1 MKIKMTK
8 RIVLRFNNFLFLLI
22 GLLGFSTACMKVKDS
37 PVAYGTPSADFIVNG
52 VVKDQA
58 NQPISNIKVVMN
70 RDSINTDASGKFTLK
85 NKMFPTNQTFNVKL
99 RDIDGTA
106 NGSFQDKDTTI
117 VFNDNAFKNGDGS
130 WYSGKVEKSVEIKL
144 TSK

>member
-1 MKIKMTK
+1 MTK

>member
-1 MKIKMTK
+1 MKIRLTK
-8 RIVLRFNNFLFLLI
+8 TIVIQLNSFLISLI
-22 GLLGFSTACMKVKDS
+22 GILGFSAACVKE
-37 PVAYGTPSADFIVNG
+37 PLVAYGTPSADFIVNG

-70 RDSINTDASGKFTLK
+70 RDSINTDVLGKFTLK
-85 NKMFPTNQTFNVKL
+85 NRTFPANQTFNVKL

-106 NGSFQDKDTTI
+106 NGSFRDKDTTI
-117 VFNDNAFKNGDGS
+117 VFNDNTFTNGDGF
-130 WYSGKVEKSVEIKL
+130 WYKGKVEKSVEIKL